1 MYVSKCKFVAKM
13 QFQIEEVSYSI
24 GRFFDLYQNKLPVV
38 VMVTQGFYGE
48 IIEDTFD
55 REQVMLINAVSR
67 QERVVAECTWQ
78 GMQKLLSIPD
88 DYTEKLCVIKNGIAG
103 AESSLYNILR
113 SNSLPL
119 WVQFPADRVL
129 TVCNKSINTNRVPA
143 WKLTKRFDEVYL
155 LANTIIDGQ
164 VCTDVTHVPL
174 YLSKLRLSLVT
185 GLKGQSFDRW
195 RVYFDNLL
203 YKCSSIEYDQHFGN
217 PNIAEYDPSTIHF
230 TTKMSYSEPKSY
242 SSIISLV
249 EGQPLKSRPHLYV
262 PLGSDRKQDKDT
274 KFSTKARPLP
284 PLPEDVPTFNP
295 KIKRDLDTTELSE
308 KVSNMYITPTY
319 KIQSDLN
326 KSSYFDVP
334 QKSSLEP
341 LYDRREEKDEIK
353 SAVGKAPTPGP
364 KFGFPQSAQFTHI
377 PTPDYPDEK
386 RSGSAQHLSSQKTEI
401 YPKYNNDIPRATLTP
416 TIVSHETYPQEPP
429 QVPTSERANRTLKYG
444 HSKNAVMNVES
455 LSIHDVTEYL
465 KILNLGQYAETF
477 RNNMID
483 GMILIGLTEKMLRE
497 DFGMNGVEAFR
508 LLKFAREGYIPT

>member
-1 MYVSKCKFVAKM
+1 M
-13 QFQIEEVSYSI
+13 QFQIEDVSYSI

-38 VMVTQGFYGE
+38 VMVTQGFCGD

-67 QERVVAECTWQ
+67 QKRVVAESTLQ
-78 GMQKLLSIPD
+78 GMQKLLSIPE
-88 DYTEKLCVIKNGIAG
+88 DYSKKLCVIKNGIAG
-103 AESSLYNILR
+103 AETSFYNILR
-113 SNSLPL
+113 SNRLPL
-119 WVQFPADRVL
+119 LVQFPADRVL
-129 TVCNKSINTNRVPA
+129 TVCNKSINTNDIPA

-155 LANTIIDGQ
+155 LSNTIIDGQ
-164 VCTDVTHVPL
+164 VCSDVTHVPL
-174 YLSKLRLSLVT
+174 YLSQLRLSLVT
-185 GLKGQSFDRW
+185 GLKGQSVDRW

-217 PNIAEYDPSTIHF
+217 PNIAEYDPTTIHS

-249 EGQPLKSRPHLYV
+249 EGPPLKSRPHLHV
-262 PLGSDRKQDKDT
+262 PLRSDRKSDKDT
-274 KFSTKARPLP
+274 KFATHARPLP
-284 PLPEDVPTFNP
+284 PLPEDVPKSNSQ
-295 KIKRDLDTTELSE
+295 IKRDSDTTELSE

-319 KIQSDLN
+319 NTQSDLN

-353 SAVGKAPTPGP
+353 SAVGKAPTPAP
-364 KFGFPQSAQFTHI
+364 RFGFPKSAQFTYI

-386 RSGSAQHLSSQKTEI
+386 QSCSAQHSSRQKTEVNS
-401 YPKYNNDIPRATLTP
+401 KYNNDIPRATLTP

-429 QVPTSERANRTLKYG
+429 RVPTSERANRKLKYG
-444 HSKNAVMNVES
+444 HSKNTVMNVES
-455 LSIHDVTEYL
+455 LSIHEVTEYL
-465 KILNLGQYAETF
+465 KVLNLGQYAETF

-483 GMILIGLTEKMLRE
+483 GMILIGLSEKMLRE